1 MPRRASA
8 FPLAAAALALSAV
21 APAYGADAEGRF
33 AVKGAGGARC
43 AAFVE
48 AREARNEAAITAY
61 QSWMSGYLTAANRL
75 SPETFDVVAWQGLP
89 VLLAAIEGHCR
100 RNPDLPFHAAIG
112 ALVTALARDRVAQR
126 SELVRIPSGETTFVV
141 YEETLRRVQKQL
153 ADRKLYTGRV
163 DGKFGDGTRR
173 AIEAYQKAENITVNG
188 LPDQQTL
195 FRLLRS
201 ADAAPPAAAPAP
213 APAQRPRR

>member
-1 MPRRASA
+1 MPRRASFVSLA
-8 FPLAAAALALSAV
+8 SAALALAAAA
-21 APAYGADAEGRF
+21 PAFGADADGRF

-61 QSWMSGYLTAANRL
+61 QSWTSGYLTAANRL
-75 SPETFDVVAWQGLP
+75 SPETFDMVAWQGLG

-112 ALVTALARDRVAQR
+112 ALVIALAPDRITAR
-126 SELVRIPSGETTFVV
+126 SELVRIPSGETTLVV
-141 YEETLRRVQKQL
+141 YEETLRRTQKQL
-153 ADRKLYTGRV
+153 AQRKLYTGRI

-173 AIEAYQKAENITVNG
+173 AVEAFQKAENITVSG

-201 ADAAPPAAAPAP
+201 AEAAQP
-213 APAQRPRR
+213 APAQRPRL

>member
-1 MPRRASA
+1 L
-8 FPLAAAALALSAV
+8 PLAAAAALALAAA

-43 AAFVE
+43 AVFVE
-48 AREARNEAAITAY
+48 AREARNEAALAAY

-75 SPETFDVVAWQGLP
+75 SPETFDMIAWQGVG

-112 ALVTALARDRVAQR
+112 ALVTALAPDRVTAR
-126 SELVRIPSGETTFVV
+126 SALVRIPAGETTLVI
-141 YEETLRRVQKQL
+141 YEETLRRAQKQL

-173 AIEAYQKAENITVNG
+173 AIEAFQKSDNITVNG

-201 ADAAPPAAAPAP
+201 AETAPPAAAPAP
-213 APAQRPRR
+213 APAPAQRPRR